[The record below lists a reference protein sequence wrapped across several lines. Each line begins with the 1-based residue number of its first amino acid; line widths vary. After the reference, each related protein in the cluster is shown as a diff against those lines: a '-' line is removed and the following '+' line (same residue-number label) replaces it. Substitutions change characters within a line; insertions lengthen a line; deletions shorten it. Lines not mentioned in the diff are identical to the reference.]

1 MRVTLPGVAISAIIG
16 AYVVLGLDKAG
27 VLHLRQPPAEQS
39 KNAAQAP
46 QTGGPRPAPQSAG
59 IEPNTGGGRQTN
71 PATALAQPQQ
81 QKPAENGGKVPEQ
94 GPVRSKTGSEPAG
107 APPKPGV
114 TPPPAQTA
122 ASAPP
127 PAPARQ

>member
-1 MRVTLPGVAISAIIG
+1 MRVTLPGVAISAIIA
-16 AYVVLGLDKAG
+16 AYVVLGLDMAG

-39 KNAAQAP
+39 AKAVQSP
-46 QTGGPRPAPQSAG
+46 QTGGPRAAPESAG

-71 PATALAQPQQ
+71 PATALTQPQQ
-81 QKPAENGGKVPEQ
+81 QKPAEAGGKIPEQ
-94 GPVRSKTGSEPAG
+94 GPVRSQTGSEPAG

-114 TPPPAQTA
+114 TPPPPQTA

-127 PAPARQ
+127 PAPAGQ

>member
-27 VLHLRQPPAEQS
+27 VLHLRQAPAEQT
-39 KNAAQAP
+39 KAALQSP
-46 QTGGPRPAPQSAG
+46 QTGGPRAAPQSAG
-59 IEPNTGGGRQTN
+59 IEPITGGGRQTN
-71 PATALAQPQQ
+71 PATALTQPQQ
-81 QKPAENGGKVPEQ
+81 QKPAQNGGKVPEQ
-94 GPVRSKTGSEPAG
+94 GPVHSQTGSEPAG

-114 TPPPAQTA
+114 TPPRPQTA